1 MDTRTNIPV
10 EELKNIVGG
19 DNVRE
24 ATPEDAVEGVESSFV
39 VEPGSVEET
48 SELMKLASR
57 EGLVVSPRGG
67 GTKMHLGDP
76 PASLDL
82 IVSTA
87 RMNEIIEHVP
97 GDQVVRVQAGVKLR
111 DLQEQLSG
119 SEQMLAIDPPE
130 RDGTVG
136 GIVAAN
142 SSGPRRY
149 RYGTIRD
156 LIIGITVVLHDGTVA
171 KAGSKVVKNVAG
183 YDLSKLFTG
192 SLGTLGIIA
201 TANFRLHPIPEASRT
216 VAVEVES
223 PEAAAG
229 AAQAVMHSQVEPT
242 AVELHYGED
251 ARLLTV
257 LLESIPAGV
266 EAKVETASFLLN
278 PFGEVR
284 TLSDEEMNHLGPLTP
299 PAVGDDEAAIKL
311 SAPPA
316 DLADVLGSVLG
327 AAERRGLAHPRITGH
342 AASGVTFVG
351 FSGGEEVVA
360 TEDKGTNATTSSNED
375 AGAHFVEELREIWVR
390 RGGSVTLQR
399 APMALRNRV
408 GTWDNGGDYLGLIR
422 RVKEKFDPRGGMNP
436 GRFVGGI

>member
-10 EELKNIVGG
+10 DELQSIVGA

-24 ATPEDAVEGVESSFV
+24 ATPEDAVDGVEPSFV

-57 EGLVVSPRGG
+57 EGLVVSPRGS

-97 GDQVVRVQAGVKLR
+97 GDQVVRVQAGIRLQ

-119 SEQMLAIDPPE
+119 SDQMLAIDPPE
-130 RDGTVG
+130 REATIG
-136 GIVAAN
+136 GIIAAN
-142 SSGPRRY
+142 ASGPRRY

-192 SLGTLGIIA
+192 SLGTLGIIV
-201 TANFRLHPIPEASRT
+201 TANFRLHPITQVSRT
-216 VAVEVES
+216 IAVEVES

-229 AAQAVMHSQVEPT
+229 ATQAVMRSQVEQT
-242 AVELHYGED
+242 AVELNYGED

-257 LLESIPAGV
+257 LLESIPAGIEEKV
-266 EAKVETASFLLN
+266 EAASFLLN

-284 TLSDEEMNHLGPLTP
+284 ILSGEETGHLGPST
-299 PAVGDDEAAIKL
+299 AAEDEAVIKL

-316 DLADVLGSVLG
+316 DLADVLGTVLG
-327 AAERRGLAHPRITGH
+327 AAERRGLDQPRITGH

-351 FSGGEEVVA
+351 FSGG
-360 TEDKGTNATTSSNED
+360 DED
-375 AGAHFVEELREIWVR
+375 ARAGFVEELREIWLR
-390 RGGSVTLQR
+390 RGGSVTLQK
-399 APMALRNRV
+399 APLSLKNRV
-408 GTWDNGGDYLGLIR
+408 GAWDQGGDYLGLIR

-436 GRFVGGI
+436 GRFVGGV

>member
-1 MDTRTNIPV
+1 MDTRTKSVPV
-10 EELKNIVGG
+10 DEIRSIVGG

-24 ATPEDAVEGVESSFV
+24 ATPEDVVEGVEPSFV

-48 SELMKLASR
+48 SELMKLAGR

-82 IVSTA
+82 VVSTA
-87 RMNEIIEHVP
+87 RMNEVIEYVP
-97 GDQVVRVQAGVKLR
+97 GDQVVRVQAGIKLE
-111 DLQEQLSG
+111 DLQDHLSG
-119 SEQMLAIDPPE
+119 SNQMLAIDPPE
-130 RDGTVG
+130 QGATIG

-183 YDLSKLFTG
+183 YDLSKLVTG

-201 TANFRLHPIPEASRT
+201 TANFRLHPTPEASRT

-229 AAQAVMHSQVEPT
+229 AAQAIMHSQVEAS
-242 AVELHYGED
+242 AVELHYGEG
-251 ARLLTV
+251 ARLLAV
-257 LLESIPAGV
+257 DLESIPAGV

-284 TLSDEEMNHLGPLTP
+284 TLSDEETGHLGPLTP
-299 PAVGDDEAAIKL
+299 PAVGDDEAVIKIA
-311 SAPPA
+311 APPA
-316 DLADVLGSVLG
+316 DLADVLGTVLG

-351 FSGGEEVVA
+351 FSGSE
-360 TEDKGTNATTSSNED
+360 ED

-399 APMALRNRV
+399 APLGLKNRV

-422 RVKEKFDPRGGMNP
+422 RIKEKFDPRGGMNP

>member
-10 EELKNIVGG
+10 DELQSIVGA

-24 ATPEDAVEGVESSFV
+24 ATPEDAVDGVEPSFV
-39 VEPGSVEET
+39 VEAGSVEET

-97 GDQVVRVQAGVKLR
+97 GDQVVRVQAGIRLQ

-119 SEQMLAIDPPE
+119 SDQMLAIDPPE
-130 RDGTVG
+130 KGATIG
-136 GIVAAN
+136 GIIAAN
-142 SSGPRRY
+142 ASGPRRY

-192 SLGTLGIIA
+192 SLGTLGIIV
-201 TANFRLHPIPEASRT
+201 TANFRLHPIPQVSRT

-223 PEAAAG
+223 REAAAG
-229 AAQAVMHSQVEPT
+229 AAQAMMHTQVEPT
-242 AVELHYGED
+242 AVELRYGED

-266 EAKVETASFLLN
+266 EEKVEAATFLLN

-284 TLSDEEMNHLGPLTP
+284 TLSDEETGYRDPST
-299 PAVGDDEAAIKL
+299 AAEDEAVIKL

-316 DLADVLGSVLG
+316 DLADVLGTVLG
-327 AAERRGLAHPRITGH
+327 AAERRGLDQPRITGH

-351 FSGGEEVVA
+351 FSGG
-360 TEDKGTNATTSSNED
+360 DED
-375 AGAHFVEELREIWVR
+375 ARAGFVEELREIWLH
-390 RGGSVTLQR
+390 RGGSVTLQK
-399 APMALRNRV
+399 APLSLKRRV
-408 GTWDNGGDYLGLIR
+408 GAWDQGGDYLGLIR

-436 GRFVGGI
+436 GRFVGGV